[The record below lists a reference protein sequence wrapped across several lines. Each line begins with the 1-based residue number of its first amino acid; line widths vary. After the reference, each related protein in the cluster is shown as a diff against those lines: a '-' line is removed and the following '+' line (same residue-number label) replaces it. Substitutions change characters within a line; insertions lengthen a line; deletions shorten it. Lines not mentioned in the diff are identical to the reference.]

1 MKNKTLSPT
10 RVYHNTELLLENYRN
25 LIWRSEESFE
35 NVENTVYYMGGRH
48 LSNIFRLLSM
58 ELDEY
63 DNKHSR
69 TAVEE
74 RLFSLQESKLIVD
87 VIDKAM
93 LKLKSYPTNGER
105 YFEILYTTY
114 IEKEPLHQDEIQD
127 KLLMSSSTYYRYR
140 KKAIDILGGILWGYM
155 QSLFQEMQSSSSKN
169 KENEADN
176 YNSFESGIN

>member
-1 MKNKTLSPT
+1 
-10 RVYHNTELLLENYRN
+10 
-25 LIWRSEESFE
+25 
-35 NVENTVYYMGGRH
+35 
-48 LSNIFRLLSM
+48 
-58 ELDEY
+58 
-63 DNKHSR
+63 
-69 TAVEE
+69 
-74 RLFSLQESKLIVD
+74 
-87 VIDKAM
+87 M

-176 YNSFESGIN
+176 YNSIESGIN